1 MREFKNR
8 KAEHDYFFTQEFEAG
23 IVLKGTE
30 VKSIR
35 AGKVNF
41 KDSFARIDHAEIW
54 LYNLHISCYKQS
66 SIFNHDPERRRK
78 LLLNKKEIKK
88 ISKQIEER
96 GFTLIPKNI
105 FINEN
110 NLVKVTLAIAKG
122 KKKYD
127 KRQDIKRKDELRN
140 IKREKKYTNVDF

>member
-1 MREFKNR
+1 MREFKNK

-41 KDSFARIDHAEIW
+41 KDSFARIDQAEIW
-54 LYNLHISCYKQS
+54 LYNLHISGYKQS

-127 KRQDIKRKDELRN
+127 KREDIKRKDELRN
-140 IKREKKYTNVDF
+140 IKREKKYTNVNF